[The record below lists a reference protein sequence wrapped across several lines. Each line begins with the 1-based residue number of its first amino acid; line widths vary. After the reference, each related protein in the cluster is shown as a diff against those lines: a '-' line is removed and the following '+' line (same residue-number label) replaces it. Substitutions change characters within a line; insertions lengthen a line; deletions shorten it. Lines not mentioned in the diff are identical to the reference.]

1 MKVLRRT
8 ALSLLIAGSGLA
20 LTSGCSSVMTHT
32 GPHQGYYSGTRANM
46 DALHSEDA
54 SWAMTPLVILDMP
67 FSAVMDTL
75 LLPYDYSRSGKEKPD
90 DSLRARIH
98 HDEHPPIIPASAIQ
112 PSTAHP

>member
-20 LTSGCSSVMTHT
+20 VTGGCSSVMTHT

-46 DALHSEDA
+46 DALHGEDA

-98 HDEHPPIIPASAIQ
+98 HDEALRIRSLFAIR
-112 PSTAHP
+112 SIK

>member
-1 MKVLRRT
+1 MIILRRT

-20 LTSGCSSVMTHT
+20 LTGGCSSVMTHT
-32 GPHQGYYSGTRANM
+32 GPDQGYYSGTRANIGVLNS
-46 DALHSEDA
+46 DDT

-98 HDEHPPIIPASAIQ
+98 HDEQPAIIPVNTIQ
-112 PSTAHP
+112 SSTPHP